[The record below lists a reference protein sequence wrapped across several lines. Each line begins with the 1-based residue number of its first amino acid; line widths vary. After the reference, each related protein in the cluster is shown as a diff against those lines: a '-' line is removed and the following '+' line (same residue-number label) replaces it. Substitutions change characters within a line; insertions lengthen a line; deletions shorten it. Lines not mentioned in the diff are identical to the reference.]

1 MFLLS
6 RRVLKLIVSKIK
18 IKEDKLGGEYCYTRE
33 DVIYDRTGH
42 DFKHQLRIKIPLKK
56 NIPPEII
63 LQENEKED
71 TTKIKDELRKIKNQ
85 IIQEKED
92 YIKNYL
98 YVNEKDCIKEGNC
111 FVYKSKVSFND
122 YSVAVWEKGK
132 LLGYKKLNVNLDT
145 RRKSWTIKIT
155 DTIKVPKVHMDIVD
169 ENLIKIQIYEF
180 KNIA

>member
-1 MFLLS
+1 MIIEVCS
-6 RRVLKLIVSKIK
+6 RCRQRIDDDKKLDGNVW
-18 IKEDKLGGEYCYTRE
+18 
-33 DVIYDRTGH
+33 
-42 DFKHQLRIKIPLKK
+42 
-56 NIPPEII
+56 
-63 LQENEKED
+63 
-71 TTKIKDELRKIKNQ
+71 
-85 IIQEKED
+85 
-92 YIKNYL
+92 
-98 YVNEKDCIKEGNC
+98 NC

-132 LLGYKKLNVNLDT
+132 LLGYKKLSVNLDT